1 MKASAIHRTFQD
13 APGSDHET
21 IMRNRQSLI
30 LAIAGLLLAM
40 PLSAHHSTA
49 ANFNSES
56 IISVT
61 GTVTEYRFQNP
72 HVQILLDVEND
83 AGQIERW
90 MVELAAKNQFIRR
103 GWTGDEFQPGQVI
116 TAFGW
121 EGYRPR
127 SAYLTRAIM
136 PDGSEIRPVRL
147 VTDR

>member
-1 MKASAIHRTFQD
+1 MKTSAIRRSCRD
-13 APGSDHET
+13 AVET
-21 IMRNRQSLI
+21 NQETNVKTCQILI
-30 LAIAGLLLAM
+30 TVAAGIFLTM

-61 GTVTEYRFQNP
+61 GTVTEYKFQNP

-83 AGQIERW
+83 AGETERW

-103 GWTGDEFQPGQVI
+103 GWTGDEFTPGQMIQV
-116 TAFGW
+116 FGW

-136 PDGSEIRPVRL
+136 PDGTEIRPVRL

>member
-1 MKASAIHRTFQD
+1 MVNRCMVFSGIASLF
-13 APGSDHET
+13 
-21 IMRNRQSLI
+21 
-30 LAIAGLLLAM
+30 LAT

-61 GTVTEYRFQNP
+61 GTVTEFKFQNP
-72 HVQILLDVEND
+72 HVQILLDVENA
-83 AGQIERW
+83 AGESERW
-90 MVELAAKNQFIRR
+90 MVELAAKNQFIRQ

-127 SAYLTRAIM
+127 SAYFTRAIM

>member
-1 MKASAIHRTFQD
+1 MK
-13 APGSDHET
+13 
-21 IMRNRQSLI
+21 NCQSLI
-30 LAIAGLLLAM
+30 LGVPGALLAM

-56 IISVT
+56 IISVR

-83 AGQIERW
+83 AGEIERW

-103 GWTGDEFQPGQVI
+103 GWTGDEFEPGQMI
-116 TAFGW
+116 TVFGW

-136 PDGSEIRPVRL
+136 PDGTEIRPVRL

>member
-1 MKASAIHRTFQD
+1 MK
-13 APGSDHET
+13 
-21 IMRNRQSLI
+21 NCQSLI
-30 LAIAGLLLAM
+30 LVLTGLLLATR
-40 PLSAHHSTA
+40 LSAHHSTS

-61 GTVTEYRFQNP
+61 GTVAEYKFQNP
-72 HVQILLDVEND
+72 HVQILLNVEND
-83 AGQIERW
+83 AGETERW
-90 MVELAAKNQFIRR
+90 MVELAAKNQFIRQ

-116 TAFGW
+116 TIFGW

-136 PDGSEIRPVRL
+136 PDGTEIRPVRL